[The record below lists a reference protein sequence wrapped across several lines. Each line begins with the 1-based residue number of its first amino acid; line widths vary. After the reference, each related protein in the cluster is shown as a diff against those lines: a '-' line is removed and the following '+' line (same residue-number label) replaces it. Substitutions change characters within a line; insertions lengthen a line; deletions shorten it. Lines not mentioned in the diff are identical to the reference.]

1 MILEAERWNLRNGKR
16 NLCFPADLILNESES
31 EVNQNYPGLM

>member
-1 MILEAERWNLRNGKR
+1 MILEAERRNLRNGKR